1 MSVFPPQNLWPW
13 EGGYPF
19 TAIPLG
25 RTNTAP
31 SILRMGFKSMS
42 DGIINVRITE
52 KNAAFLQ
59 ANLSALA
66 TATRQAMTRPGLE
79 AARRSAL
86 GSRAVLLETIE
97 DAVRGAL
104 VEVPQSTRKTARA
117 PEAAIRTA
125 NLRAV
130 GNFGALSAA

>member
-1 MSVFPPQNLWPW
+1 
-13 EGGYPF
+13 
-19 TAIPLG
+19 
-25 RTNTAP
+25 
-31 SILRMGFKSMS
+31 MGFKSMS